1 MEQQLPLFAATLAP
15 SEQKTIRK
23 ALTLLERQLRE
34 PGASFT
40 STTAAR
46 DWLRLHMAGLEREA
60 FVVLFLDNQN
70 RLITH
75 EPLFT
80 GTINHTQIHPR
91 EVVKSSLKHNAA
103 AIIVA
108 HNHPSHEAE
117 PSHADRQITTRLK
130 QALDLVEIRL
140 LDHWVIGGMAVVSFT
155 ERGWL

>member
-1 MEQQLPLFAATLAP
+1 MEQQLPLFASTLAP

-23 ALTLLERQLRE
+23 ALTLLARQLRE

-75 EPLFT
+75 ETLFI

-103 AIIVA
+103 ATIVA